1 MYAFISSLLSRGG
14 RYFTSGRILP
24 KEKSGHFLSLCH
36 LQTIQWTNAFDADM
50 EINFSRFTVE
60 VWTLTIGLLMV
71 IERKVHRK

>member
-1 MYAFISSLLSRGG
+1 MRSYPFSYLGAAVISLLGEFFIKKSQAIFCP
-14 RYFTSGRILP
+14 FT
-24 KEKSGHFLSLCH
+24 H
-36 LQTIQWTNAFDADM
+36 LQTIQQTDAFDADM